1 MTTTDKVNYIM
12 TNSETLSTK
21 HEMSKELDLSRPTF
35 NSRMDGKT
43 EWRKLEVN
51 YINRLFNELK

>member
-12 TNSETLSTK
+12 SNSETLSTK

-51 YINRLFNELK
+51 YINKLFNELK